1 MEDKMTDSNVP
12 SVSGEPAN
20 LPSEAAARNP
30 ELLPEIVRSVVN
42 EFIGVYRHAPQPS
55 PAFGF
60 TWEDIVEVFKK
71 RLRFLI
77 IGAVVGIQLA
87 VIVLM
92 IIKPLY
98 AVSAQVVIT
107 QQAPGQLIE
116 MDAGSSAFIAT
127 QAEVM
132 HSLDVVQ
139 AAVAT
144 LPRPPHLEPEQ
155 DGILDAMDAVQASA
169 ISGTRVIALGY
180 LGVDPDYGAA
190 LLNAMIDVY
199 LAKVRSTTSYGQ
211 TNLIDTKDAELK
223 ELLEEISREE
233 SQLNELRRVA
243 GILGT
248 ADEAA
253 AVQSERLKGLAEEIA
268 EARNQRIK
276 LKSQVAS
283 GGGTQL
289 ADDRVLS
296 SLREDLRQAE
306 SELAKARTTLTFEH
320 PTAVAAE
327 RNVEVLRA
335 QLASSDGG
343 SRGAVRQQV
352 DEAIR
357 QEKELAALEVQARE
371 RLRVIEE
378 HRRKENKVLV
388 ELERMQ
394 SQADKLRSE
403 LLDERLEARL
413 AKAGDVGIGA
423 RVIAE
428 PVVPSSPMWPK
439 KAFMLFAGAALGLA
453 AGFVFALLSLRR
465 KREPEI
471 VEW

>member
-1 MEDKMTDSNVP
+1 MTDSNVSSAP
-12 SVSGEPAN
+12 GEPST
-20 LPSEAAARNP
+20 LPSEAVARNP
-30 ELLPEIVRSVVN
+30 DLLPEIVRSVVS
-42 EFIGVYRHAPQPS
+42 EFIGVYQHRPPS

-60 TWEDIVEVFKK
+60 TWGDIVEVLKK
-71 RLRFLI
+71 RRRFLL
-77 IGAVVGIQLA
+77 IGAVVGVQLA
-87 VIVLM
+87 IFVLM
-92 IIKPLY
+92 LIKPLY

-107 QQAPGQLIE
+107 QQAPGQLID

-144 LPRPPHLEPEQ
+144 LPRPPHLAPE
-155 DGILDAMDAVQASA
+155 DDAVADALDAVQASA

-180 LGVDPDYGAA
+180 LGADASYGAA

-199 LAKVRSTTSYGQ
+199 LTKVRSTTSSGQ
-211 TNLIDTKDAELK
+211 TNLIDTKGAELK
-223 ELLEEISREE
+223 ELLEEIAREE
-233 SQLNELRRVA
+233 SQLNDIRRVA

-253 AVQSERLKGLAEEIA
+253 EAQTAQLNEHAVELMN
-268 EARNQRIK
+268 ARNQRIK
-276 LKSQVAS
+276 LESQLAS
-283 GGGTQL
+283 GGGTMI
-289 ADDRVLS
+289 ADDRYRS

-306 SELAKARTTLTFEH
+306 SELAKARTSLTSEH
-320 PTAVAAE
+320 PAAVAAA

-343 SRGAVRQQV
+343 SRSVLRQQV
-352 DEAIR
+352 NEAVR
-357 QEKELAALEVQARE
+357 LEKELAAIEAKSRE
-371 RLRVIEE
+371 RLKVIEV
-378 HRRKENKVLV
+378 HRRKENKLLV
-388 ELERMQ
+388 ELARMQ

-403 LLDERLEARL
+403 LLDQRLEARL

-423 RVIAE
+423 RIIAE
-428 PVVPSSPMWPK
+428 PVVPSTPVWPK
-439 KAFMLFAGAALGLA
+439 KKFMLFAGAALGLA
-453 AGFVFALLSLRR
+453 VGFVFALLSLRR
-465 KREPEI
+465 QREPEM

>member
-1 MEDKMTDSNVP
+1 MTDSNVP
-12 SVSGEPAN
+12 SVPGEPSN
-20 LPSEAAARNP
+20 LPSETAARNP
-30 ELLPEIVRSVVN
+30 DLLPEIVRSVVN
-42 EFIGVYRHAPQPS
+42 EFIGVYRHAPQP
-55 PAFGF
+55 PPVFGF
-60 TWEDIVEVFKK
+60 TWGDIVEVVKK
-71 RLRFLI
+71 RFRFLL

-87 VIVLM
+87 IIALM
-92 IIKPLY
+92 LIKPLY

-107 QQAPGQLIE
+107 QQAPGQLID

-139 AAVAT
+139 AAVAK

-155 DGILDAMDAVQASA
+155 DGIAEAMDAVQASA

-180 LGVDPDYGAA
+180 LGVDANYGAA

-199 LAKVRSTTSYGQ
+199 LTKVRSTTSSGQ
-211 TNLIDTKDAELK
+211 TNLIDTKGAELK
-223 ELLEEISREE
+223 ELLEEIAREE
-233 SQLNELRRVA
+233 SQLNDLRRVA

-253 AVQSERLKGLAEEIA
+253 AAQSERLNGLAAEVT

-276 LKSQVAS
+276 LKSQLAT
-283 GGGTQL
+283 GGGTL
-289 ADDRVLS
+289 IADDRVRS

-306 SELAKARTTLTFEH
+306 SELAKARTTLTSEH
-320 PTAVAAE
+320 PAAVAAK

-343 SRGAVRQQV
+343 SRGVVRQQV
-352 DEAIR
+352 DEAVR
-357 QEKELAALEVQARE
+357 LEKELAAIEAKARE
-371 RLRVIEE
+371 RLKVIEV

-394 SQADKLRSE
+394 LQADKLRSE
-403 LLDERLEARL
+403 LLDQRLEARL

-428 PVVPSSPMWPK
+428 PVIPSRPVWPK
-439 KAFMLFAGAALGLA
+439 KAIMLFAGAALGLA
-453 AGFVFALLSLRR
+453 VGFVVALLSLRK
-465 KREPEI
+465 KREPEM